1 MNLFTTLQQFVPQQ
15 QLSKAAGRLAAST
28 HPLVKRAFIRSF
40 AKAYDIKLD
49 EYERQSFNAYDSF
62 NDFFTRELRDDA
74 RTIDATVHG
83 IVSPADGIISQLGQ
97 IQDHKLLQA
106 KGRHYDIGQ
115 LLANS
120 EDGSYFADGSFAT
133 VYLAPSNYHR
143 VHMPFAGTLTTTRY
157 VPGTLFSVNNT
168 TAANV
173 PDLFARNERLVCLF
187 DTEYG
192 KAAVVMVGA
201 MIVAGIETCA
211 TGKIIRSDDIQE
223 AEHAIKL
230 QPGDELGRFYLG
242 STAIVILPK
251 AAKADWQ
258 DNMKANMA
266 VQMGQLLGTS
276 HIEVKVASGEFSDEL
291 SDGLNNELD
300 EKNAS
305 SNNGDKQA

>member
-83 IVSPADGIISQLGQ
+83 IISPADGIISQLGQ

-120 EDGSYFADGSFAT
+120 EDGSYFTDGSFAT

-157 VPGTLFSVNNT
+157 VPGTLFSVNTT
-168 TAANV
+168 TAANI

-223 AEHAIKL
+223 AEHAIAL
-230 QPGDELGRFYLG
+230 QQGDELGRFYLG

-258 DNMKANMA
+258 DNMTANTA

-300 EKNAS
+300 KKNAN
-305 SNNGDKQA
+305 SNNGNK